1 MYCAYCG
8 SEVRSGHLYCRA
20 CGKPTAPAVETTPL
34 PVVPALVEP
43 RDTSGLVDAQP
54 STLTFFPV
62 TPQKFIVMSLF
73 TLGLYV
79 LYWSYQ
85 NFRRIRDYS
94 RESMIPLL
102 RIFFLV
108 IWIIPLLGDIYA
120 RAKESGVAVRWR
132 PVVLGGLFILLSFVS
147 LIPNPW
153 SYVSLFAF
161 LWLVPAVQTAQA
173 VNSLAGDPEGKNSA
187 YSGLNV
193 AAIVAGG
200 LVLTLLALALL
211 SGVEP
216 TAADAVNV

>member
-1 MYCAYCG
+1 MSA
-8 SEVRSGHLYCRA
+8 SPE
-20 CGKPTAPAVETTPL
+20 PVE
-34 PVVPALVEP
+34 AG
-43 RDTSGLVDAQP
+43 RTSGLVDVQA

-85 NFRRIRDYS
+85 NFRRVRDYS
-94 RESMIPLL
+94 REAMIPLL

-108 IWIIPLLGDIYA
+108 IWIIPLLGDIHA
-120 RAKESGVAVRWR
+120 RAREGGIVVPWR

-173 VNSLAGDPEGKNSA
+173 VNTAAGDPEGRNNA

-193 AAIVAGG
+193 AAIVVGG

-216 TAADAVNV
+216 TTAGAVSV